1 MRSSLAFRLYPITC
15 SLTHSPIWL
24 SLPSSLP
31 PSLHSCLPVSIRL
44 ATPLYPDQPLS
55 CFEVQCRLAL
65 HIMCFSNPKA
75 VAVLWQR
82 FVRHLREACWDAGCL
97 LPRMDPPQP
106 LSSPGASD
114 PTADQGVRSSG
125 LSRPDFSCCLLH
137 QKLQML
143 NLCIHQAHKLQP
155 RQASVAV
162 TTQVQGCSYM
172 YRHVITVVV
181 HIYMCGGAGISM
193 DTTDR
198 YSDAVAGTQRE

>member
-1 MRSSLAFRLYPITC
+1 
-15 SLTHSPIWL
+15 
-24 SLPSSLP
+24 
-31 PSLHSCLPVSIRL
+31 
-44 ATPLYPDQPLS
+44 
-55 CFEVQCRLAL
+55 
-65 HIMCFSNPKA
+65 MCFSNPKA

-82 FVRHLREACWDAGCL
+82 FVRHLREACWDTGCL

-155 RQASVAV
+155 QQASVAD

-172 YRHVITVVV
+172 YRHVITVTVDS
-181 HIYMCGGAGISM
+181 YMCGGAGIS
-193 DTTDR
+193 
-198 YSDAVAGTQRE
+198 VGTQVQGCTYRYTG